1 GGVLQKSSLML
12 KEPPKVAPGP
22 QKNTTPQPEKL
33 SAGVSSESEGE
44 FKTEF
49 KADTPAIYARWRG
62 QGLSE
67 HAKIRA
73 AFIAENVA
81 DVSADSE
88 IDEMETTAPAENSGG
103 VFSLSRPENGW
114 IPGNYR
120 VEFFVDDRPAET
132 VKFKIS
138 K

>member
-1 GGVLQKSSLML
+1 ML
-12 KEPPKVAPGP
+12 KELPKVASAP
-22 QKNTTPQPEKL
+22 QKSVTPQPGKL
-33 SAGVSSESEGE
+33 SAGVSSELKDE

-49 KADTPAIYARWRG
+49 KTDTPAIYARWRG
-62 QGLSE
+62 QGLPE

-88 IDEMETTAPAENSGG
+88 IDESSADVPTPNASGIFTLSKPEEGWAPGS
-103 VFSLSRPENGW
+103 
-114 IPGNYR
+114 YR
-120 VEFFVDDRPAET
+120 VEFFVDDQPAET